1 MFTKAEYQSLYMTEV
16 PRWHA
21 TFQVLLK
28 HKEKVGI
35 YMATAPS
42 WPNLAKGN
50 TGTNVK
56 ALQCLLNYRNGN
68 TALTV
73 DGSFGPAVQNA
84 VVTFQQS
91 QGYHL

>member
-50 TGTNVK
+50 TGTPP
-56 ALQCLLNYRNGN
+56 LLLSCGRQTCFDCSIGGLSFPTYRRSLFYFTGI
-68 TALTV
+68 AR
-73 DGSFGPAVQNA
+73 GFG
-84 VVTFQQS
+84 
-91 QGYHL
+91 L